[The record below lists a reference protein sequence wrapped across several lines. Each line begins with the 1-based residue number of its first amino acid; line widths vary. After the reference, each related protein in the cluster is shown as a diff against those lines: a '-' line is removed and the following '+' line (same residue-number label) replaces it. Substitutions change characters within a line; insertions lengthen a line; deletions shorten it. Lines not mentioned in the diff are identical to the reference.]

1 MNWHRSNDHCHSL
14 AQKLLLFSITFR
26 MNSKPFTLVLKYFY
40 YLTLE
45 YQIFFSSLFPWWG
58 KKKEKHTFLHK
69 VYVPVRRKDSKQKVK
84 HQWLYGSKYYEEKL
98 DREGIYGKVDV
109 INKDATFEQDLKGV
123 REWVTWT
130 YEIKVAGRSI
140 ANIKTLSGPMTEVVS
155 FISCFLGVGS
165 IIILQCCVAAAAA
178 ESL

>member
-1 MNWHRSNDHCHSL
+1 MITVIHWLKSFSYSPLHLEWIPSL
-14 AQKLLLFSITFR
+14 LPWYLSIFIIWPWNIR
-26 MNSKPFTLVLKYFY
+26 
-40 YLTLE
+40 
-45 YQIFFSSLFPWWG
+45 FFSLVCSHGGG
-58 KKKEKHTFLHK
+58 KKKKNI